1 MGRLLWLSCAMTTVA
16 DGTLGGIIRQA
27 KADLAYF
34 PGRVAM
40 TWRVAALCAL
50 MAMVAMVYGIPESAL
65 SCYLIIFV
73 MKPDGVESMVMAIA
87 ITLLVSL
94 VVGLVFL
101 LIHFTLEAA
110 PLRMAALIVSSFL
123 FLYLGSASKLG
134 PVGSIIALVIAFV
147 MTLLSNI
154 PMGEVATRG
163 LLYAW
168 LMAVSP
174 MLLIIGFNLLLGRAP
189 QRLLRASLS
198 ERLLRVAVALQQPD
212 VTNMAGVRQL
222 LQEGQK
228 EHQQRALFVR
238 IFHLRPCAEA
248 IWLESAVTSSYRLLL
263 ATSAL
268 PPTSPESARLEL
280 AAYCRDVAQ
289 AIAEGR
295 LVVPPHFAL
304 KSASAEIDE
313 INNALIALANGD
325 IRPDLDAPKSSFFAA
340 DALTNPAHQ
349 RFALKTTAA
358 ALICYLIYSALDW
371 QDIHTAMITCY
382 VAALGTTGETVHKLV
397 LRIIGCLIGALIGVL
412 AIMFIIPHLNDIG
425 QLMALVFGCT
435 LLAAWVSCGNER
447 IAYAGVQIGLAF
459 LLTVLQGFGPST
471 DMGVAL
477 DRVLGILLGN
487 LVVYLIFT
495 RLWPVAIADAVQVH
509 IRHALTGLT
518 NLAALSADARPAAL
532 REATT
537 VEAEITDAQEELALI
552 PFEPAQLRP
561 SQEECARLQ
570 AILSEMSQLC
580 PVLFLPIEK
589 SASDVARLR
598 QLSAGG
604 DAMTLSAEQQQSS
617 ASSRPELS
625 PIDLTI
631 QQRIKRLEQL
641 LGT

>member
-1 MGRLLWLSCAMTTVA
+1 MTRVA

-27 KADLAYF
+27 KVDLAYF
-34 PGRVAM
+34 PGRVAQA
-40 TWRVAALCAL
+40 WRVAALCAL
-50 MAMVAMVYGIPESAL
+50 MAMIAMIYGIPESAI

-73 MKPDGVESMVMAIA
+73 MKPDGVESMVMAVA
-87 ITLLVSL
+87 ITILVSL

-174 MLLIIGFNLLLGRAP
+174 MLLLIVFNLFFGRMP
-189 QRLLRASLS
+189 QRLLRDSLC
-198 ERLLRVAVALQQPD
+198 ERLLAVAEALRQPD
-212 VTNMAGVRQL
+212 AATMDRVKEL
-222 LQEGQK
+222 LQEGQN

-238 IFHLRPCAEA
+238 IFHLRPSAEA
-248 IWLESAVTSSYRLLL
+248 AWLESAVKSSYRLLL

-268 PPTSPESARLEL
+268 PATSAENARLEL
-280 AAYCRDVAQ
+280 AAYCGDAAQ
-289 AIAEGR
+289 AIAAGN
-295 LVVPPHFAL
+295 LALTPHFTIDDP
-304 KSASAEIDE
+304 SDE
-313 INNALIALANGD
+313 INEIRNALTALATANIGQ
-325 IRPDLDAPKSSFFAA
+325 DLNAPKSTFFAA
-340 DALTNPAHQ
+340 DALTNPVHQ
-349 RFALKTTAA
+349 QFALKTTAA
-358 ALICYLIYSALDW
+358 ALICYLIYTALDW

-397 LRIIGCLIGALIGVL
+397 LRIIGCLIGALMGVL
-412 AIMFIIPHLNDIG
+412 SIIFIIPHMNDIG
-425 QLMALVFGCT
+425 QLMALVFGCI
-435 LLAAWVSCGNER
+435 LLAAWVSCGSER
-447 IAYAGVQIGLAF
+447 IAYAGVQVGLAF

-471 DMGVAL
+471 DLGVAL

-495 RLWPVAIADAVQVH
+495 RLWPVAIADAVHIH
-509 IRHALTGLT
+509 IRNALKGLT
-518 NLAALSADARPAAL
+518 NLATLAPDARPAAL

-537 VEAEITDAQEELALI
+537 VEAEITSAQEELALI

-561 SQEECARLQ
+561 SREECARLQ
-570 AILSEMSQLC
+570 AILAEMGKLC
-580 PVLFLPIEK
+580 PVLFLPTEK
-589 SASDVARLR
+589 SASDVAQLRRL
-598 QLSAGG
+598 STGSGA
-604 DAMTLSAEQQQSS
+604 ATLSDEQGANSE
-617 ASSRPELS
+617 SSRQGAS

-631 QQRIKRLEQL
+631 QQRIKRLEKL
-641 LGT
+641 LGIG

>member
-1 MGRLLWLSCAMTTVA
+1 MTTVA

-40 TWRVAALCAL
+40 AWRVAALCAL
-50 MAMVAMVYGIPESAL
+50 MAMIAMIYGIPESAI

-87 ITLLVSL
+87 ITVLVSL

-110 PLRMAALIVSSFL
+110 PLRMAALIISSFL
-123 FLYLGSASKLG
+123 FLYIGSASKLG

-147 MTLLSNI
+147 MTLLSDI

-174 MLLIIGFNLLLGRAP
+174 MLLIIGFNLFLGRAP
-189 QRLLRASLS
+189 QTLLRASLA
-198 ERLLRVAVALQQPD
+198 ERLFTVAEALRQPD
-212 VTNMAGVRQL
+212 ATNMVKISGL
-222 LQEGQK
+222 LQEGQN

-238 IFHLRPCAEA
+238 IFHLRPRTEA
-248 IWLESAVTSSYRLLL
+248 VWLESAVKNSYRLLL

-268 PPTSPESARLEL
+268 SPDAPENVCIEL
-280 AAYCRDVAQ
+280 AAYCREAAQ
-289 AIAEGR
+289 AIAAGN
-295 LVVPPHFAL
+295 LAVTPHFTIENA
-304 KSASAEIDE
+304 ADDINEIR
-313 INNALIALANGD
+313 NALVALANAD
-325 IRPDLDAPKSSFFAA
+325 NEQDLTAPKSSFFAA
-340 DALTNPAHQ
+340 DALTNPVHQ

-358 ALICYLIYSALDW
+358 ALICYLVYTALDW

-397 LRIIGCLIGALIGVL
+397 LRIIGCLIGALMGVL
-412 AIMFIIPHLNDIG
+412 AIIFIIPHLSDIG
-425 QLMALVFGCT
+425 QLMALVFGCI

-495 RLWPVAIADAVQVH
+495 RLWPVAIADAVRIH
-509 IRHALTGLT
+509 IRDALKGLT
-518 NLAALSADARPAAL
+518 NLAALSPDARPAAL
-532 REATT
+532 REATAI
-537 VEAEITDAQEELALI
+537 EAEITQAQEELALV

-561 SQEECARLQ
+561 SREECARLQ
-570 AILSEMSQLC
+570 AILAEMGKLC
-580 PVLFLPIEK
+580 PALFLPTEK
-589 SASDVARLR
+589 SASDVEQLR
-598 QLSAGG
+598 RLSASG
-604 DAMTLSAEQQQSS
+604 DAMALTDAQGQNSESLRQG
-617 ASSRPELS
+617 LS
-625 PIDLTI
+625 PINLTI
-631 QQRIKRLEQL
+631 QQRIKRLEEL
-641 LGT
+641 LGI

>member
-1 MGRLLWLSCAMTTVA
+1 M
-16 DGTLGGIIRQA
+16 I
-27 KADLAYF
+27 
-34 PGRVAM
+34 
-40 TWRVAALCAL
+40 
-50 MAMVAMVYGIPESAL
+50 YGIPESAI

-87 ITLLVSL
+87 ITILVSL

-110 PLRMAALIVSSFL
+110 PLRMAALIISSFL
-123 FLYLGSASKLG
+123 FLYIGSASKLG

-147 MTLLSNI
+147 MTLLSDI

-174 MLLIIGFNLLLGRAP
+174 MLLIIGFNLFLGRAP
-189 QRLLRASLS
+189 QTLLRASLA
-198 ERLLRVAVALQQPD
+198 ERLFTVAEALRQPD
-212 VTNMAGVRQL
+212 ATNMVKIRGL
-222 LQEGQK
+222 LQEGQN

-238 IFHLRPCAEA
+238 IFHLRPRTEA
-248 IWLESAVTSSYRLLL
+248 VWLESAVKSSYRLLL

-268 PPTSPESARLEL
+268 SPDAPENVRIEL
-280 AAYCRDVAQ
+280 AAYCREAAQ
-289 AIAEGR
+289 AIAAGN
-295 LVVPPHFAL
+295 LAVTPHFTIENA
-304 KSASAEIDE
+304 ADE
-313 INNALIALANGD
+313 INEIRNALVALANADNGQ
-325 IRPDLDAPKSSFFAA
+325 DLTAPKSSFFAA
-340 DALTNPAHQ
+340 DALTNPVHQ

-358 ALICYLIYSALDW
+358 ALICYLVYTALDW

-397 LRIIGCLIGALIGVL
+397 LRIIGCLIGALMGVL
-412 AIMFIIPHLNDIG
+412 AIIFIIPHLSDIG
-425 QLMALVFGCT
+425 QLMALVFGCI

-495 RLWPVAIADAVQVH
+495 RLWPVAIADAVRIH
-509 IRHALTGLT
+509 IRDALKGLT
-518 NLAALSADARPAAL
+518 NLAALSPDARPAAL
-532 REATT
+532 REATAI
-537 VEAEITDAQEELALI
+537 EAEITQAQEELALV

-561 SQEECARLQ
+561 SREECARLQ
-570 AILSEMSQLC
+570 AILAEMGKLC
-580 PVLFLPIEK
+580 PVLFLPTEK
-589 SASDVARLR
+589 SASDVEQLR
-598 QLSAGG
+598 RLSAGG
-604 DAMTLSAEQQQSS
+604 DVMALTDAQGQNSESLRQG
-617 ASSRPELS
+617 LS

-631 QQRIKRLEQL
+631 QQRIKRLEEL
-641 LGT
+641 LGI

>member
-1 MGRLLWLSCAMTTVA
+1 MTTVA

-40 TWRVAALCAL
+40 AWRVAALCAL
-50 MAMVAMVYGIPESAL
+50 MAMVAMVYGIPESAI

-87 ITLLVSL
+87 ITLLVSM

-134 PVGSIIALVIAFV
+134 PVGGIIALVIAFV

-174 MLLIIGFNLLLGRAP
+174 MLLIIGFNLFLGRAP
-189 QRLLRASLS
+189 QTLLRATLS
-198 ERLLRVAVALQQPD
+198 ERLSTVAEALRQPD
-212 VTNMAGVRQL
+212 PAHMAGVRAL

-228 EHQQRALFVR
+228 EHRQRALFVR
-238 IFHLRPCAEA
+238 IFHLRPSAEA
-248 IWLESAVTSSYRLLL
+248 LWLESAVKNSYRLLL

-268 PPTSPESARLEL
+268 LPTSPESERLAL
-280 AAYCRDVAQ
+280 AAYCSEAAQ
-289 AIAEGR
+289 TIAER
-295 LVVPPHFAL
+295 QLVVPPHFTI
-304 KSASAEIDE
+304 KNTGGEIEE
-313 INNALIALANGD
+313 IRNALIALANAENG
-325 IRPDLDAPKSSFFAA
+325 PDPEAPKSSFFAA
-340 DALTNPAHQ
+340 DALTNPVHQ

-358 ALICYLIYSALDW
+358 ALICYLIYTALDW

-397 LRIIGCLIGALIGVL
+397 LRIIGCLIGALMGVL
-412 AIMFIIPHLNDIG
+412 AIIFIIPHLNDIG
-425 QLMALVFGCT
+425 QLMALVFGCI
-435 LLAAWVSCGNER
+435 LIAAWVSCGNER

-487 LVVYLIFT
+487 LVVYLIFS
-495 RLWPVAIADAVQVH
+495 RLWPVAITDAVRIH
-509 IRHALTGLT
+509 ISQALKGLT
-518 NLAALSADARPAAL
+518 NLAALSPDARPAAL

-537 VEAEITDAQEELALI
+537 VEAEITRAQEELALI

-561 SQEECARLQ
+561 SREECVRLQ

-580 PVLFLPIEK
+580 PVLFLPTEK
-589 SASDVARLR
+589 SPSDVALLR

-604 DAMTLSAEQQQSS
+604 DAMTLSTGQEQSS
-617 ASSRPELS
+617 ESLPSELLT
-625 PIDLTI
+625 IDSTI
-631 QQRIKRLEQL
+631 QQHIKRLEKL
-641 LGT
+641 LGN